1 MKSAFDK
8 IMAGMED
15 AVAFAEGDTTRGRI
29 ATIDVKA
36 VRAATKLSQD
46 KFAVEYRLRPATV
59 RDWEQGRRQPEGASA
74 VYLRMIAADPE
85 GVQQILAKVPA

>member
-15 AVAFAEGDTTRGRI
+15 VVAFAEGDASRGRI
-29 ATIDVKA
+29 ATVDVKA
-36 VRAATKLSQD
+36 IRAATRLSQE
-46 KFAVEYRLRPATV
+46 KFAVEYRLKPATL
-59 RDWEQGRRQPEGASA
+59 RDWEQGRRQPDGASA